1 MASMG
6 EREYRWSERGRR
18 SAAHF
23 GVGLHEVIEALQAP
37 EAASVE
43 REVGDLVVIEGMADS
58 GRVILVIAERMS
70 RNLNVFRILL
80 AKPLGPEALDRW
92 RKELP

>member
-1 MASMG
+1 M
-6 EREYRWSERGRR
+6 
-18 SAAHF
+18 
-23 GVGLHEVIEALQAP
+23 IEALQAP
-37 EAASVE
+37 RALSVE
-43 REVGDLVVIEGMADS
+43 REVGDLVVIEGMAES
-58 GRVILVIAERMS
+58 GRVIVVVAERMA

>member
-1 MASMG
+1 MA
-6 EREYRWSERGRR
+6 E
-18 SAAHF
+18 
-23 GVGLHEVIEALQAP
+23 
-37 EAASVE
+37 
-43 REVGDLVVIEGMADS
+43 S
-58 GRVILVIAERMS
+58 GRVIVVIAERMS